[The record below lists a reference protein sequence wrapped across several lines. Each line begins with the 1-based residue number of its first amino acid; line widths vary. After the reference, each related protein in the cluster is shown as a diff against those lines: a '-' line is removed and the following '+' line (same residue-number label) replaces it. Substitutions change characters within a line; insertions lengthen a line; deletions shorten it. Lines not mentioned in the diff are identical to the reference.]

1 MNNPIQGVMPVVI
14 MPYTQDGELAWNAL
28 HDQIRHMA
36 HVGCDGVVVGQVS
49 EVLRLS
55 DAERR
60 QMAEE
65 IVKAADGKICAI
77 MSTGGESTRQAV
89 SFSQHAD
96 QAGCDALLVMHP
108 SIMALDDGQMLDYY
122 RAVIEAVNCPILVHH
137 AKSMAKRPLSIDVQA
152 QLLDLYGPDKVMFK
166 PEAAPTPPRVSQ
178 LMEATGGK
186 ARIFEGDG
194 GMMLADTFQR
204 GVTGVIPAT
213 EIAEIVVTLWQLLR
227 QGRDEEARRIAYP
240 LSYLMCHM
248 MNSIDCYLGIS
259 KHLLKRRGL
268 MENTYIRTPIDYHV
282 DPETL
287 REVERVYDELLDL
300 ALSTPVTREAAQ

>member
-1 MNNPIQGVMPVVI
+1 MKSLIQGVMPVVI
-14 MPYTQDGELAWNAL
+14 MPYHEDGELDWSSL
-28 HDQIRHMA
+28 HEQIHHMA
-36 HVGCDGVVVGQVS
+36 RVGCDGVVVGQVS

-55 DAERR
+55 YTERR
-60 QMAEE
+60 QLAEE
-65 IVKAADGKICAI
+65 IVKAADGKLHAI

-89 SFSQHAD
+89 SFSQHAE
-96 QAGCDALLVMHP
+96 QAGCDALLLMHP

-122 RAVIEAVNCPILVHH
+122 RAVIEAVECPVVVHH
-137 AKSMAKRPLSIDVQA
+137 AKSMAKRPLTIEVQA
-152 QLLDLYGPDKVMFK
+152 KLLELYGPEKVMFK

-204 GVTGVIPAT
+204 GVIGVIPAT
-213 EIAEIVVTLWQLLR
+213 EIAEIVVALWRLLKDGREDDAR
-227 QGRDEEARRIAYP
+227 QISYP

-268 MENTYIRTPIDYHV
+268 MKNTYIRTPIDYHV
-282 DPETL
+282 DPATL
-287 REVERVYDELLDL
+287 LEVEKVYDALLDL
-300 ALSTPVTREAAQ
+300 ALSSQVEREAAQ